1 MVRRI
6 GDAGV
11 WQRYDTLSVGYGGR
25 VDARLIVYEAATAV
39 AQGLIG
45 SSKQV
50 VPTIV
55 ECMATHQ
62 GNAPVQT
69 AAAAL
74 VAQLAL
80 SVCSHPQAHTIVAS
94 LHVALERHA
103 DVAALRASATG
114 ALAVL
119 ESAWEWCAQHLCT
132 TIHPDVC
139 VWFATSPR
147 ACLLLCVRVT
157 IRSWHG
163 CDPVTS
169 PQVTQAPPTPQGSY
183 IRLIV
188 IAGSARS

>member
-6 GDAGV
+6 GDAGF

-119 ESAWEWCAQHLCT
+119 ESAWSGAHSICAQRYTLMC
-132 TIHPDVC
+132 VC
-139 VWFATSPR
+139 GLPRRHAR
-147 ACLLLCVRVT
+147 ACCCACV
-157 IRSWHG
+157 
-163 CDPVTS
+163 
-169 PQVTQAPPTPQGSY
+169 
-183 IRLIV
+183 
-188 IAGSARS
+188 